1 MSDGQ
6 QESTSSAAQTVT
18 QSILTRER
26 ERARGCLVSDFAA
39 AAALCCFAISA
50 LLLPFA
56 HLALLLCP
64 LVSVLDKFA
73 QRAVH
78 LGR

>member
-1 MSDGQ
+1 M
-6 QESTSSAAQTVT
+6 SSAAQTVT
-18 QSILTRER
+18 QSILTREGER
-26 ERARGCLVSDFAA
+26 ERARGCLGSDFAA
-39 AAALCCFAISA
+39 AAALYCFAISA